1 MRYFRRLSPFSRVA
15 GALGFLLILAS
26 LALASVSLVTS
37 WMSYPHFSADSSR
50 TELVALD
57 LGLLGLVF
65 FTVLNNHTVRRQ
77 LDRRPFPS
85 DSWQGQIPII
95 MLLAAFPLC
104 ALTLAIF
111 IPPTLSV
118 YGVAFGASVLAAMVS
133 LVGQFVLILSWRSS
147 G

>member
-1 MRYFRRLSPFSRVA
+1 MRYFRRLSPFSRVT

-26 LALASVSLVTS
+26 LALATVSLITS
-37 WMSYPHFSADSSR
+37 WSSYPHFSADSSR
-50 TELVALD
+50 TELVAID

-65 FTVLNNHTVRRQ
+65 FTVLNNGTMRRQ
-77 LDRRPFPS
+77 LDRRPYPFA
-85 DSWQGQIPII
+85 SWQSQTRII

-118 YGVAFGASVLAAMVS
+118 YGIAFGASVLAAIVS
-133 LVGQFVLILSWRSS
+133 LVGQFVLILSWRS
-147 G
+147 